1 MRDQAIADLN
11 VELDLQKLIIQKNK
25 KYIAD
30 LQQQLKKLIKLTK
43 YPTVV
48 KQLHAKFED
57 AQ

>member
-11 VELDLQKLIIQKNK
+11 VELDVQKLIIQKNK

-43 YPTVV
+43 YPAIV
-48 KQLHAKFED
+48 K
-57 AQ
+57 